1 MGSWSE
7 CAEKW
12 VLGSP
17 ELTLSTR
24 EAAQERDVTAQGKK
38 GHRTFTYMVLR
49 KEAGSWEK

>member
-7 CAEKW
+7 CAEEW

-24 EAAQERDVTAQGKK
+24 EADQERDVTAQGKK
-38 GHRTFTYMVLR
+38 GDRTFTYTVLR